1 MRHPRHSSINL
12 IAPATAAS
20 TEIPSIPPPTVTT
33 TPVRRPAGAYSP
45 TLAFEAPNNPNVGH
59 PAAAARCINPESL
72 PTNTA
77 QRCKHAAASGKLNR
91 PVKSIAPPT
100 PDDANP
106 ANTGA
111 ANPASCAPGPANTA
125 ILPPPTAPANRFA
138 KSTNRAAGQ
147 TFPVQFAVGPIAI
160 TAPPAGNAASARA
173 RSTAPVHTTGTG
185 GGETPKT
192 AANCAI
198 LCPFPRRITA
208 RRRVGNTHEITDD
221 RISTT
226 RSHHVPTVA
235 RHNGGQCIPRG
246 FLSKLINR
254 SNRGIRTNTPSDTAP
269 HATVNRACGYVRNR

>member
-1 MRHPRHSSINL
+1 MRHPRHASINP

-59 PAAAARCINPESL
+59 PAAAARCINPESF

-77 QRCKHAAASGKLNR
+77 HRCKHAAASGKLNL
-91 PVKSIAPPT
+91 PVKSIAPG
-100 PDDANP
+100 NP

-125 ILPPPTAPANRFA
+125 IRAPSTSPANRVA
-138 KSTNRAAGQ
+138 NATNRFAGQ

-160 TAPPAGNAASARA
+160 TGPPAGNNASAFT
-173 RSTAPVHTTGTG
+173 RSPSPVQATGTG
-185 GGETPKT
+185 GGDTPKT

-198 LCPFPRRITA
+198 LWPGRFRITA
-208 RRRVGNTHEITDD
+208 RRRAGNTHEITDD

-254 SNRGIRTNTPSDTAP
+254 SSRGIRTNTPSDTAP
-269 HATVNRACGYVRNR
+269 HATVNRASGYVRNR